1 MFIADLIAAATPV
14 LPFALLD
21 MDAARAASLVTTTLL
36 LLVLGVGRARIT
48 HRKVLVTTIQTLTIA
63 ATAAVAGIFIGR
75 LVIS

>member
-1 MFIADLIAAATPV
+1 
-14 LPFALLD
+14 
-21 MDAARAASLVTTTLL
+21 MDAARAASLVTTTVL

-48 HRKVLVTTIQTLTIA
+48 HRKVLVATIQTLAIA

>member
-14 LPFALLD
+14 LPFALLG
-21 MDAARAASLVTTTLL
+21 MDSARAASLVTTTVL

-48 HRKVLVTTIQTLTIA
+48 HRTVLVTTIQTLAIA
-63 ATAAVAGIFIGR
+63 ATAAVAGIIIGR